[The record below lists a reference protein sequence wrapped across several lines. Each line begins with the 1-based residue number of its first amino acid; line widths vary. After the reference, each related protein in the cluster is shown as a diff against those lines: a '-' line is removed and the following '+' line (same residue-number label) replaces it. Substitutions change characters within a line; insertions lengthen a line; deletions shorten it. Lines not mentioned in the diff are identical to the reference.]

1 MPSATDK
8 QSTFT
13 FSDPKEERSLG
24 SSWAEQLEKEFAGL
38 SSSFPVNPEVMRM
51 FALSLGES
59 DTDFLKGN
67 PSGVVSGTKMDSG
80 SGLVKYRLRNED
92 GGIDEF
98 TVPKV
103 VDDTPAELLFDK
115 DHSNVDSLLTRIR
128 DVDLGFD
135 DRLSALHALLS
146 IAPETASEAIEQQL
160 SMIEDCSFEWHAAIV
175 AVAESAPFAE
185 PSRDVIAKLLFQSAD
200 FFKNQ
205 DDDRSAEF
213 CWCALQRAA
222 LLVSHESSRELL
234 RFLTN
239 SGFVD
244 TRLAALQ
251 SIYGILEQSPD
262 LPESVTKD
270 LISRVLDLGK
280 KTLDIDVFVAG
291 EVSAIGIEATMVLAC
306 LCQVR
311 SNPLF
316 ESVFLLDREWLIQN
330 LKTRYSELITEW
342 EANKIPNQRLARVEK
357 DLQDLCTHK
366 LSLLAR
372 EGGRNEC
379 QQSV

>member
-1 MPSATDK
+1 MPSVTDK

-13 FSDPKEERSLG
+13 FSNPKEEGSLG
-24 SSWAEQLEKEFAGL
+24 SSLTKQLEKKLAGL
-38 SSSFPVNPEVMRM
+38 SSSFPDKPELVRM
-51 FALSLGES
+51 LALSLGES

-67 PSGVVSGTKMDSG
+67 PSRVVTGTKMDSG

-98 TVPKV
+98 SVQEV
-103 VDDTPAELLFDK
+103 VDDKPAELLCDK
-115 DHSNVDSLLTRIR
+115 DHSNINSLLTRVR

-135 DRLSALHALLS
+135 DRLSALHTLLS
-146 IAPETASEAIEQQL
+146 IAPENASEAIEQQL
-160 SMIEDCSFEWHAAIV
+160 SMIEGCSFEWHAALVI
-175 AVAESAPFAE
+175 VAESAPFAE

-200 FFKNQ
+200 FFKSQ
-205 DDDRSAEF
+205 DDGRSAEF

-222 LLVSHESSRELL
+222 SLVSHESSRELL

-270 LISRVLDLGK
+270 LISRVFELGK

-291 EVSAIGIEATMVLAC
+291 EVSAIGVEATMVLAC

-311 SNPLF
+311 PNPLF
-316 ESVFLLDREWLIQN
+316 ESVFSLDREWMIQN

-342 EANKIPNQRLARVEK
+342 QENKIPNQRIALAEK
-357 DLQDLCTHK
+357 DLQELCGHN
-366 LSLLAR
+366 SSGLAR
-372 EGGRNEC
+372 EGR
-379 QQSV
+379 